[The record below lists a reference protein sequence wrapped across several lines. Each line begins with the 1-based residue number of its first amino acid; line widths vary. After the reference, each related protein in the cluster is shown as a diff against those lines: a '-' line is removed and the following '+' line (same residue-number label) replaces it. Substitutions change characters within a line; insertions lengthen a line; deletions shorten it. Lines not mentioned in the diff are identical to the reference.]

1 MIINNTTG
9 TALSTAFNNAIDSN
23 VLSQRARVT
32 IDWSDSRHLEN
43 TVGSN
48 IESVAATTND
58 AHASTVKGSLGYFC
72 GPAQAANGWE
82 RQGYLWGVA
91 GAKDV
96 NGHVIR
102 ADGNWSAM
110 PDEDKMKYEFGWWSG
125 TRSNAS
131 GGFTTDPYV
140 QLDFDSARVT
150 HIKVNTSEYYG
161 QVSSIKV
168 EYKKAGESSWTVHS
182 ASASIVAGSYSYES
196 AINNEDFMDL
206 IGIKITALATRN
218 KEDYA
223 RFNEIVPIYRED
235 VSNYITALDVSK
247 VHTLHNSSLPIGATA
262 ANNGSIKM
270 DNTSRRF
277 SPFSTSGVGK
287 YVRKDVKINIDMG
300 VLVDEANNTY
310 EYVPMGSYWVDNWDM
325 SADMQI
331 SGQFRDFTKFLSE
344 FLIDDGFLIQDV
356 LAGKAVHD
364 LVLKSNFP
372 KGDVNYLK
380 RFDDE
385 VIERGGVLHYSF
397 RDGNAFN
404 EAIAT
409 NTAEDG
415 VWAHWWNKSQ
425 EKWTQIE
432 GISKEYD
439 ALRDTVKNINT
450 AETPLVREIVSV
462 ASGDALNISGLNN
475 GSAGVFASAQ
485 TSGGNPYHINA
496 RFYTHFVPSS
506 TASTQFKFT
515 VKNGGVKVRMDDVLI
530 LDEYTNMDGQSNVD
544 KVYTVDVGSLR
555 AGAAYKIV
563 IDYYHWLGTQKLVW
577 QYATGGSYTDV
588 QTSNTKL
595 AVTKDSIGIRDH
607 DTDHY
612 NHGVYTDS
620 AAAVALNNGETGM
633 VSNSDSRSSLFS
645 NSGNSNYQH
654 VVVPYD
660 ASYNLALSTA
670 ENYTGEYSIEVLAQF
685 DDPIGGKGVYAGNID
700 NANSATKG
708 IGLFHTSAANGV
720 YLRDG
725 SATLTV
731 SNNVTTDF
739 SSSKWT
745 HIVATYDGTTLKY
758 YVNGALKGSAVGSGH
773 TSWASQSFNIGKS
786 TDDSS
791 GSSADYYFDGN
802 FDECVLY
809 NEALTADEV
818 LQNYYVINMKELPV
832 YDHLFGDS
840 VDVFS
845 LMQEITTA
853 DLGMFYFNEYNKFNY
868 YHYNRFYEDFID
880 EHASVQKS
888 ISDELFIMSGST
900 PIDIQANKITI
911 TVNNPT
917 LEAVGKQPIWRAP
930 SPTTVTVAGLAGDMD
945 ATQISVS
952 VTTTDGEYPWYDSGY
967 FRIDDEI
974 MQYNSKTSNSLDG
987 LKRGMFGTAAAIHT
1001 AVVDGVT
1008 TKVREVKYFAI
1019 KYSQAPALD
1028 VRIPL
1033 IAAIASERTPLVYL
1047 DVWEPTPFG
1056 AELVISA
1063 TNDVKI
1069 GDLVYIEGKNKD
1081 LGLDY
1086 YASIAG
1092 VPINVKSSSE
1102 QVVQQSE
1109 SNSPSIRKYGLK
1121 AIEITNKFI
1130 TSATWADILAT
1141 FIRDKFQDVIMILSI
1156 DIAGVPQLQ
1165 LGDRIK
1171 IEAFDNLSIANK
1183 EYWVIEISNSFN
1195 GALTQQLKLREAS

>member
-1 MIINNTTG
+1 MIINNTAG
-9 TALSTAFNNAIDSN
+9 TALSTAFNNAIDSS
-23 VLSQRARVT
+23 VLSQKARVT
-32 IDWSDSRHLEN
+32 IDWSDSRHLEK
-43 TVGSN
+43 TVGSD

-58 AHASTVKGSLGYFC
+58 AHASAVKGSIGHFFA
-72 GPAQAANGWE
+72 PVQAANGWE

-96 NGHVIR
+96 NGHVIK
-102 ADGNWSAM
+102 ADGRWSAM
-110 PDEDKMKYEFGWWSG
+110 PDEDKMRYEFGWWSG
-125 TRSNAS
+125 TRSDAS
-131 GGFTTDPYV
+131 GEFSPDPYV
-140 QLDFDSARVT
+140 QLDFDSARAT
-150 HIKVNTSEYYG
+150 HIKVNTSEFYG

-168 EYKKAGESSWTVHS
+168 EYMLAGESSWVTHA
-182 ASASIVAGSYSYES
+182 ASASIPAGSYSYES
-196 AINNEDFMDL
+196 AINNEDFLNL
-206 IGIKITALATRN
+206 IGIKITALTTRN

-223 RFNEIVPIYRED
+223 RFNEIIPIYRED
-235 VSNYITALDVSK
+235 VSNYITALDVAK
-247 VHTLHNSSLPIGATA
+247 IHTLHNSSLPIGATA
-262 ANNGSIKM
+262 ANNGSIRL

-287 YVRKDVKINIDMG
+287 YVRRDVKLNIDIG

-325 SADMQI
+325 GDDMQI
-331 SGQFRDFTKFLSE
+331 SGQFRDYTKFLSE
-344 FLIDDGFLIQDV
+344 SLIDDGFLIQDV

-364 LVLKSNFP
+364 LVLRSNFP
-372 KGDVNYLK
+372 KGDINYLK
-380 RFDDE
+380 KFDDE
-385 VIERGGVLHYSF
+385 AIENGGILHYSF
-397 RDGNAFN
+397 RDGNIFN

-415 VWAHWWNKSQ
+415 VWANWWNKSQ
-425 EKWTQIE
+425 EKWTPTE
-432 GISKEYD
+432 DISKEYD

-450 AETPLVREIVSV
+450 AETPLVREIVSD

-485 TSGGNPYHINA
+485 TSGGNPYQINA

-506 TASTQFKFT
+506 TAGTQFKFT

-530 LDEYTNMDGQSNVD
+530 LDEYTNLDGQSNID
-544 KVYTVDVGSLR
+544 KAYTVDVGSLR

-563 IDYYHWLGTQKLVW
+563 IDYYHWQGTQKLVW

-595 AVTKDSIGIRDH
+595 SVTQDSIGARDH

-645 NSGNSNYQH
+645 NAGNSNYQH

-660 ASYNLALSTA
+660 ASYNLALSTTD
-670 ENYTGEYSIEVLAQF
+670 NYTGEYSIEVLAQF

-731 SNNVTTDF
+731 SNSVTTDF

-745 HIVATYDGTTLKY
+745 HVVATYDGTTLKY
-758 YVNGALKGSAVGSGH
+758 YVNGALKGSAAGSGH
-773 TSWASQSFNIGKS
+773 TSWASQSFQIGKS
-786 TDDSS
+786 TDNSS

-809 NEALTADEV
+809 NKALTADEV

-832 YDHLFGDS
+832 YDYLFGDA
-840 VDVFS
+840 VDVFA

-868 YHYNRFYEDFID
+868 YHYNRFYETFID

-917 LEAVGKQPIWRAP
+917 LEAVGRQQIWRAP
-930 SPTTVTVAGLAGDMD
+930 SPTTVTVAGLTGGMD
-945 ATQISVS
+945 ATQTSVS

-974 MQYNSKTSNSLDG
+974 MQYNSRTSHSLEG
-987 LKRGMFGTAAAIHT
+987 LKRGIFGTSAEVHT

-1008 TKVREVKYFAI
+1008 TKVREAKYFAI
-1019 KYSQAPALD
+1019 KYSQSPALD

-1033 IAAIASERTPLVYL
+1033 IAAIASESTPLVYL

-1069 GDLVYIEGKNKD
+1069 GDLVYIEGKNKI

-1092 VPINVKSSSE
+1092 VPINIKSSSE

-1109 SNSPSIRKYGLK
+1109 SNSPSIKKYGLK

-1130 TSATWADILAT
+1130 TSATWADTLAT

-1156 DIAGVPQLQ
+1156 NIVGVPQLQ

-1171 IEAFDNLSIANK
+1171 IGAFDNLSIANK
-1183 EYWVIEISNSFN
+1183 EYWVIEISNTFDGS
-1195 GALTQQLKLREAS
+1195 LTQQLKLREAS